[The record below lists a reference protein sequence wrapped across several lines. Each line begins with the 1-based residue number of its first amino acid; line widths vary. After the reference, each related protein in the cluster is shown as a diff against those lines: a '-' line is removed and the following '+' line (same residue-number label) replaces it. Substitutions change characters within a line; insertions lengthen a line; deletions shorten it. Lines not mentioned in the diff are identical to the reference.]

1 MGCGQPMAPAVKHCT
16 ECGTELPG
24 AAKFCANCGTAAG

>member
-1 MGCGQPMAPAVKHCT
+1 MAPAVKHCT

-24 AAKFCANCGTAAG
+24 AAKFCANCGTPTSG

>member
-1 MGCGQPMAPAVKHCT
+1 MGCGQVMAPAVKHCT

-24 AAKFCANCGTAAG
+24 AAKFCANCGTPTG

>member
-1 MGCGQPMAPAVKHCT
+1 MGCGQAMAPAVKHCT

-24 AAKFCANCGTAAG
+24 AAKFCANCGTPTG

>member
-1 MGCGQPMAPAVKHCT
+1 MGCGQAMAPAVKHCT

-24 AAKFCANCGTAAG
+24 AAKFCANCGTPAG

>member
-1 MGCGQPMAPAVKHCT
+1 MGCGQAMAPAVKHCT

>member
-1 MGCGQPMAPAVKHCT
+1 VKHCT

-24 AAKFCANCGTAAG
+24 AAKFCANCGTPAG